1 MDEIQNPYKPGAG
14 TQPSYLA
21 GRESIL
27 HKANVSLE
35 RTKIGNYDRAIMLY
49 GLRGVGKTV
58 LLNRFKQ
65 MAEQKNYICEKIEI
79 SENDKFQVVITSV
92 LRKILLSIDNTEKIK
107 ETLKKALGVFKSFS
121 VSVGEVNFKLDVKP
135 IVGQA
140 DSGRFEDDL
149 KDIFLA
155 IGEAAKAYNKYICI
169 LVDEIQYLKKP
180 DLGAFIAAL
189 HQVAQSNLPIIM
201 FGAGLPSVQKMT
213 GDVKTYAERL
223 FVFQPVENLKYPEN
237 EKAITEPAKKLN
249 VTYNQDAIDKIIE
262 ITKGYP
268 YFIQELGR
276 HIWDVAKESPI
287 TLQDVL
293 DAEPKAMEAL
303 DESFFKSRL
312 DKVTDMEK
320 SFMHA
325 MASMGDNEK
334 YAMADIVKKMGR
346 KSTNDISIFRD
357 NLKRKGVVDQMKI
370 HGYICFTVPLFADF
384 LRRTLGDYKPKLNK
398 PKAKK

>member
-1 MDEIQNPYKPGAG
+1 MDKIQNPYKPGAG
-14 TQPSYLA
+14 TEPSYLA
-21 GRESIL
+21 GREKIL
-27 HKANVSLE
+27 QEADISLE

-79 SENDKFQVVITSV
+79 SENDKFQVSITHA

-107 ETLKKALGVFKSFS
+107 EKLSRAFGVFKSFS
-121 VSVGEVNFKLDVKP
+121 INVGEVNFTLDVKP
-135 IVGQA
+135 IAGQA

-169 LVDEIQYLKKP
+169 LVDEIQYLKEP
-180 DLGAFIAAL
+180 DMAALIASL
-189 HQVAQSNLPIIM
+189 HQVSQSNLPILT
-201 FGAGLPSVQKMT
+201 FGAGLPSVLKMT
-213 GDVKTYAERL
+213 ADAKTYSERL
-223 FVFQPVENLKYPEN
+223 FLFQPVENLKYPEN
-237 EKAITEPAKKLN
+237 EKAITEPTKKLN
-249 VTYNQDAIDKIIE
+249 VTYNQDAIDKVIE

-276 HIWDVAKESPI
+276 HIWVVAQKSPI

-293 DAEPKAMEAL
+293 DAEPKTMEAL
-303 DESFFKSRL
+303 DMSFFKSRL

-325 MASMGDNEK
+325 MASMGDSDQ
-334 YAMADIVKKMGR
+334 YAMADIAKKMGR
-346 KSTNDISIFRD
+346 KSTNDVSIFRD
-357 NLKRKGVVDQMKI
+357 NLKRKGLVDMLQ
-370 HGYICFTVPLFADF
+370 HGYIGFTVPLFADF